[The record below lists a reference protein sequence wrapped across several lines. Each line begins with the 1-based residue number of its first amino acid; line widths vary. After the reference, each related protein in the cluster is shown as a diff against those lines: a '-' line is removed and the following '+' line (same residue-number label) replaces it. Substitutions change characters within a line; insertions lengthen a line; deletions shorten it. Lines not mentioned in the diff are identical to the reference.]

1 MVSTEGEPRGGP
13 RDLPG
18 RQGSGSGWGLR
29 WERSGWAL
37 RHGQESCLG
46 RGFPGRLQAPGAPSP
61 LMGCGW
67 GGTETVAP
75 EGSLCPVCA
84 SVDSLLLETLAVAP
98 PPGQPRLF
106 LSCPGGAVSASSWP
120 SPPDLPSFPRQRN
133 DSFWE
138 QVPPHRTPEEP
149 GIGGSCPPRASA
161 FSPQGSLLT
170 PSLPAQSPPTLPPAE
185 GHPLPPLWMH

>member
-1 MVSTEGEPRGGP
+1 MGKVRLGPEARAGVLPGERFPREVAGARRSQSPDGVRVGWNGDCGTRGEPVSCVRKCGQSP
-13 RDLPG
+13 PG
-18 RQGSGSGWGLR
+18 D
-29 WERSGWAL
+29 
-37 RHGQESCLG
+37 LG
-46 RGFPGRLQAPGAPSP
+46 RGSAPRAAPAVSF
-61 LMGCGW
+61 LSWGCS
-67 GGTETVAP
+67 ECK
-75 EGSLCPVCA
+75 L
-84 SVDSLLLETLAVAP
+84 LAV
-98 PPGQPRLF
+98 
-106 LSCPGGAVSASSWP
+106 
-120 SPPDLPSFPRQRN
+120 PPDLPSFPRQRN